1 MMAPAPPSF
10 WVDVA
15 NICRGYDG
23 NLGVMMLGTAFSLF
37 AMMAIGILVSWQV
50 G

>member
-1 MMAPAPPSF
+1 MMQPTQSGF
-10 WVDVA
+10 WADVA
-15 NICRGYDG
+15 HACREYDG